1 MRGLFVI
8 NGIFLYQ
15 HLEGIK
21 TVCSIDSKFMGRG
34 DSPHVFT
41 DFMKRFKY
49 IKNVHENCTF
59 CGDHVFKEYYSYTT
73 IITEMNVINCKK
85 CFIREFGKKFEKTVR
100 KENNESS
107 KDETRF

>member
-1 MRGLFVI
+1 MRGLFVK
-8 NGIFLYQ
+8 NGVFLYP
-15 HLEGIK
+15 HLEGIRK
-21 TVCSIDSKFMGRG
+21 VYKLNGKFMGRG
-34 DSPHVFT
+34 ASPHVFI
-41 DFMKRFKY
+41 DFMKRFKH
-49 IKNVHENCTF
+49 IKNVHGNCTF
-59 CGDHVFKEYYSYTT
+59 CGDHVFKECYSYTT